1 MELKASGIYIKV
13 YHYVAV
19 EKYAKDSKQLEQS
32 VAPDSFAMLAWWL
45 AVIFWGSMFYLIQ
58 LAWFLIQ
65 LTLYNTSIHQDQSIN
80 PYRLV
85 IWLIY
90 D

>member
-1 MELKASGIYIKV
+1 MHICYTQTHAHIDIYIYHYLRYQSETILFEMELKASGIYIKV

-58 LAWFLIQ
+58 LA
-65 LTLYNTSIHQDQSIN
+65 
-80 PYRLV
+80 
-85 IWLIY
+85 
-90 D
+90 